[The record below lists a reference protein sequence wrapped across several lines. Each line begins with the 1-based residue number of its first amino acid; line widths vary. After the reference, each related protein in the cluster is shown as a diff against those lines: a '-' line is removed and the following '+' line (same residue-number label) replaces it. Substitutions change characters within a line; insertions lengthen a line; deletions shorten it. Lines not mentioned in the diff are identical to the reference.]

1 MSLASRRAITSLVGA
16 SRSRS
21 RCAVDAQSILKQG
34 RSLKHI
40 ASEVGYGS
48 EVALSRAFS
57 ARVGMSA
64 RAYKSQAVLD
74 AIAR

>member
-1 MSLASRRAITSLVGA
+1 MLM
-16 SRSRS
+16 
-21 RCAVDAQSILKQG
+21 QG

-40 ASEVGYGS
+40 AAEVGYGS

-64 RAYKSQAVLD
+64 RAYKSQAVLA